1 MPLAGRMKRST
12 FLTIAGCL
20 GALGVAGAVL
30 FGGGE
35 DRDAPPV
42 EPELPMPVEDPA
54 VAQVVADPVPEATP
68 EPAADTQGGP
78 WGADAVVAI
87 RSAAELSPVA
97 GKAKD
102 LSGGLGIKVNV
113 YRDEG
118 QAENNRAK
126 LDLDRDEK
134 WDIKLDFE
142 PGKVIAYY
150 APADDEAYTETWI
163 SLGGGDWLQEGAAPD
178 AVPVEP
184 GAAPGLDP
192 IDLAL
197 MKWVGQDLG
206 TTKIKDATKG
216 QPFKINVYQDAGNAS
231 ANRAKIDLD
240 RDDKWDIKVTFE
252 QPPSRQLSPQDNEDY
267 SVTQVWNG
275 EAWQ

>member
-1 MPLAGRMKRST
+1 MPLAGRMKRTT

-35 DRDAPPV
+35 EEEPPIV
-42 EPELPMPVEDPA
+42 DVDPLPIEDPA
-54 VAQVVADPVPEATP
+54 VVPLVADPTPEVTP
-68 EPAADTQGGP
+68 EPAAQTEGGP
-78 WGADAVVAI
+78 WGADVVTAI
-87 RSAAELSPVA
+87 RSAAELSPVS

-113 YRDEG
+113 YRDAG

-142 PGKVIAYY
+142 PGKVVAHY

-163 SLGGGDWLQEGAAPD
+163 SLAGGPWRQEGAEPE

-184 GAAPGLDP
+184 MATPSMDP
-192 IDLAL
+192 VDLAL

-240 RDDKWDIKVTFE
+240 RDDRWDIKVTFE
-252 QPPSRQLSPQDNEDY
+252 QLPSRQLSPQDNEDY
-267 SVTQVWNG
+267 SVSQVWNG
-275 EAWQ
+275 EAWE